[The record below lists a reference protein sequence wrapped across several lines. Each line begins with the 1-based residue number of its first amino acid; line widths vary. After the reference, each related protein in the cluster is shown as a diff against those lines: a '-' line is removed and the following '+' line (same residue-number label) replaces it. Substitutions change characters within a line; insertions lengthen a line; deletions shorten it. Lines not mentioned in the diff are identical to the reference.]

1 MAGFE
6 VIVVTKYRK
15 KSFKEIK
22 WWASNC
28 PSWLSAEVAG
38 SEVTMVTKYMKK
50 LFEEKKVLGV
60 EGPRSEDS
68 EVAGFEVTIDKK
80 YGMVRSDN
88 KQQLWEEIIVRD
100 KVVGAERSR

>member
-1 MAGFE
+1 MGVE
-6 VIVVTKYRK
+6 LSQLVKCRSGWVRSDNGHKIYE
-15 KSFKEIK
+15 EII
-22 WWASNC
+22 
-28 PSWLSAEVAG
+28 LG
-38 SEVTMVTKYMKK
+38 
-50 LFEEKKVLGV
+50 EKNVGV

-68 EVAGFEVTIDKK
+68 QVAGFEVTIDKK